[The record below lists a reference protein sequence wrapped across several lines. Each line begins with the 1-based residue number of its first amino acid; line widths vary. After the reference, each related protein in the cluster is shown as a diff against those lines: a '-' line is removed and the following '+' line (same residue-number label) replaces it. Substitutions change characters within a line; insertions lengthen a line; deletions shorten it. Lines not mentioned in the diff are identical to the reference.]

1 MPTAATVGEAPVSRS
16 SEPAARN
23 AGAEVTAASRP
34 ATSRAAVTLVFI
46 SCRRPDPWARATRML
61 TDAPR
66 APSVSTR
73 MKTRL
78 LANPTAAM
86 AVAPR
91 APTTTWLTKFSTS
104 MKTNSRLTGT
114 AILAIS
120 RRGETGPPSGRR
132 SLRGSG
138 SAPAVD
144 GAGGRRASPG
154 TGGRAGKAWRCPSRR
169 EGWGAGRQ
177 GDRPVPVDRDQT
189 PEAATSLVVAPGDQ
203 PVAPGMRDAGPGRAS
218 YGVARG
224 RSGPFA
230 AGCGTVSR

>member
-1 MPTAATVGEAPVSRS
+1 
-16 SEPAARN
+16 
-23 AGAEVTAASRP
+23 
-34 ATSRAAVTLVFI
+34 
-46 SCRRPDPWARATRML
+46 ML

-78 LANPTAAM
+78 LAKPTAAI

-132 SLRGSG
+132 SLRGSRSG
-138 SAPAVD
+138 SVR
-144 GAGGRRASPG
+144 GRRRSAGFPGDRGAS
-154 TGGRAGKAWRCPSRR
+154 R
-169 EGWGAGRQ
+169 EGMA
-177 GDRPVPVDRDQT
+177 V
-189 PEAATSLVVAPGDQ
+189 
-203 PVAPGMRDAGPGRAS
+203 
-218 YGVARG
+218 
-224 RSGPFA
+224 PFA
-230 AGCGTVSR
+230 T

>member
-1 MPTAATVGEAPVSRS
+1 M
-16 SEPAARN
+16 
-23 AGAEVTAASRP
+23 
-34 ATSRAAVTLVFI
+34 TLVFI

-78 LANPTAAM
+78 LAKPTAAM

-120 RRGETGPPSGRR
+120 RRGETGPWSGHGPGHRPAAEPARRGPWTARR
-132 SLRGSG
+132 SAGFPGDRG
-138 SAPAVD
+138 
-144 GAGGRRASPG
+144 AS
-154 TGGRAGKAWRCPSRR
+154 R
-169 EGWGAGRQ
+169 EGMA
-177 GDRPVPVDRDQT
+177 V
-189 PEAATSLVVAPGDQ
+189 
-203 PVAPGMRDAGPGRAS
+203 
-218 YGVARG
+218 
-224 RSGPFA
+224 PFA
-230 AGCGTVSR
+230 T

>member
-1 MPTAATVGEAPVSRS
+1 M
-16 SEPAARN
+16 
-23 AGAEVTAASRP
+23 
-34 ATSRAAVTLVFI
+34 TLVFI

-138 SAPAVD
+138 S
-144 GAGGRRASPG
+144 GRGRRRRSAGFPGDRGAS
-154 TGGRAGKAWRCPSRR
+154 R
-169 EGWGAGRQ
+169 EGMA
-177 GDRPVPVDRDQT
+177 V
-189 PEAATSLVVAPGDQ
+189 
-203 PVAPGMRDAGPGRAS
+203 
-218 YGVARG
+218 
-224 RSGPFA
+224 PFA
-230 AGCGTVSR
+230 T